1 MSTADS
7 MYRIAIDTG
16 GTFTDAVVIDE
27 AGKITSAKSP
37 TTPQDNT
44 IGVLECL
51 EKGARALGLDAR
63 KLLARTEH
71 VIHASTTAS
80 NTLVMLTGA
89 KTGTLCTKGFR
100 DVVEMRRGWRG
111 DPYNLKAPP
120 PPILSP
126 RYLRCEIEERI
137 TYDGSEATSLN
148 EKEVEEVL
156 SFYRK
161 EGVEAVAICFLFSF
175 LNPKHEQ
182 RVAEMCRQ
190 RLPGAHIS
198 LSSDVL
204 PMMNEFERFSTTTV
218 DAYVGPKAAD
228 YILSL
233 AEKLRGLGFQGQLFI
248 GACSGG
254 VMRPDDAI
262 RKAVYTIESGPAA
275 APVAAAYY
283 GAHFNSR
290 NILAIDMGGTTFKA
304 SLVPEGRVETS
315 YEMWFEN
322 QRIAVQMVDVH
333 SIGAGG
339 GSIAWLDSSG
349 AIRVGPASAGA
360 DPGPA
365 CYGKGGQEPT
375 VTDADVLLGYIPADN
390 FLVGE
395 ILLKKELAAKAIK
408 EKLAD
413 PLHQDIYEAAYAV
426 YGIVTAEMADAV
438 EEISVGRGID
448 PRDFDL
454 VVGGGAAP
462 VHAALIA
469 DALEIK
475 RVYIPT
481 TAALLSAF
489 GWLSTDLR
497 YDFVRSKFMYTSEV
511 DLDFLN
517 GIFREMEEEARSIFA
532 GEKDLHLHRYIDA
545 RYAGQFHDVQVE
557 VPNREITREAI
568 EGIRKIFDERHR
580 AVYTFAMPAR
590 DVMFTN
596 YRVVAVSHLPRPA
609 ILPKNGTGSPDPGHA
624 FKRHRD
630 CYFREFRDFTK
641 VPSYDGPKLAPGN
654 RVQGPATIEEVSTTI
669 LVPPRFICT
678 VDAYGNYVLERGN

>member
-1 MSTADS
+1 
-7 MYRIAIDTG
+7 
-16 GTFTDAVVIDE
+16 VVIDE
-27 AGKITSAKSP
+27 AGKITSAKAP

-44 IGVLECL
+44 IGVLESI
-51 EKGARALGLDAR
+51 EKVARALGLDAGS
-63 KLLARTEH
+63 LLARTDSI
-71 VIHASTTAS
+71 IHASTTAS
-80 NTLVMLTGA
+80 NALIMLTGA
-89 KTGTLCTKGFR
+89 RTGTICTQGFR

-111 DPYNLKAPP
+111 DPYNLKVPP
-120 PPILSP
+120 PPVLSP
-126 RYLRCEIEERI
+126 RYLRREVEERVL
-137 TYDGSEATSLN
+137 YDGSVAVPLN
-148 EKEVEEVL
+148 EKDVEEVL
-156 SFYRK
+156 SFYEK
-161 EGVEAVAICFLFSF
+161 EGVESIAVCFLFSF
-175 LNPKHEQ
+175 LNPDHER
-182 RVAEMCRQ
+182 RVAEMCRR
-190 RLPGAHIS
+190 RLAGTRLAGVHVS

-218 DAYVGPKAAD
+218 DAYVAPKSTD
-228 YILSL
+228 YTLSL
-233 AEKLRGLGFQGQLFI
+233 VDKLRALGFQGQLFI

-254 VMRPDDAI
+254 VMRPEDAI

-283 GAHFNSR
+283 GPLLNSR

-365 CYGKGGQEPT
+365 CYGKGGREPT
-375 VTDADVLLGYIPADN
+375 VTDADVLLGYIPDDN
-390 FLVGE
+390 FLGGE
-395 ILLKKELAAKAIK
+395 ILLQKELAARAIQ

-413 PLHQDIYEAAYAV
+413 PLHQDVYETAYAV

-469 DALEIK
+469 DALEIQ

-497 YDFVRSKFMYTSEV
+497 YDFVRSQFMYTSEV
-511 DLDFLN
+511 DLELLN
-517 GIFREMEEEARSIFA
+517 RMFREMEEEARSCFSR
-532 GEKDLHLHRYIDA
+532 ERDVHLQRTIDA

-557 VPNREITREAI
+557 VPSREITQETIQRIRE
-568 EGIRKIFDERHR
+568 IFDERHK
-580 AVYTFAMPAR
+580 AIYTFSMPAR

-596 YRVVAVSHLPRPA
+596 YRVVAVSRLPRPA
-609 ILPKNGTGSPDPGHA
+609 LQARNGGGSADPAAA

-630 CYFREFRDFTK
+630 CYFRELQGFRK
-641 VPSYDGPKLAPGN
+641 VPSYEGPRLTAGN
-654 RVQGPATIEEVSTTI
+654 RVEGPATIEEVSTTI
-669 LVPPRFICT
+669 LVPPRFVCT
-678 VDAYGNYVLERGN
+678 VDPYGNYVLERRS